1 MYNFIHVSNSLYKR
15 KKSEVF
21 YTEILIDQRVYSLVV
36 QKQEVITNRKELSN
50 EITSKTFVPIPFI
63 SPPCIAFFPPQVL
76 VDTFFTSQFIRG
88 LIMNASTG

>member
-36 QKQEVITNRKELSN
+36 QKQEVITNRKELSD

-63 SPPCIAFFPPQVL
+63 SPSVSLSSLPKYLSILSLHHCLFEV
-76 VDTFFTSQFIRG
+76 
-88 LIMNASTG
+88 

>member
-15 KKSEVF
+15 KKSEQVF

-36 QKQEVITNRKELSN
+36 QKQEVITNRKELSD

-63 SPPCIAFFPPQVL
+63 SPPVSLSSLPKYLSILSLHHSLFEV
-76 VDTFFTSQFIRG
+76 
-88 LIMNASTG
+88 

>member
-36 QKQEVITNRKELSN
+36 QKQEVITNRKELSD

-63 SPPCIAFFPPQVL
+63 SPSVSLSSLPKYLSILSLHHSLFEV
-76 VDTFFTSQFIRG
+76 
-88 LIMNASTG
+88 